1 MKFEDVN
8 LMTQKT
14 YRFRELAS
22 VMSFASQVET
32 SEKFFH
38 FQNNLFHLTM
48 MTIIIKYQLRE
59 KFEIITSFK

>member
-1 MKFEDVN
+1 
-8 LMTQKT
+8 
-14 YRFRELAS
+14 
-22 VMSFASQVET
+22 MSFASQVET